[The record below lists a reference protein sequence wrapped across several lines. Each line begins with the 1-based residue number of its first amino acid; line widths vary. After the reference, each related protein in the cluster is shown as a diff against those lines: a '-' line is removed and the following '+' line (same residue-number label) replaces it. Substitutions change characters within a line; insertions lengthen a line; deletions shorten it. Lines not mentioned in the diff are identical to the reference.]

1 MGANGVSDG
10 TKRFEVRY
18 RITRTGKV
26 TEARAYALDDLD
38 DTLRELAEELNVGE
52 ERELGGAY
60 AATTLIRR
68 LA

>member
-1 MGANGVSDG
+1 MPQVSDG
-10 TKRFEVRY
+10 TKRFEIRY

-26 TEARAYALDDLD
+26 TEPRTCALDDLD
-38 DTLRELAEELNVGE
+38 DMLRDVAEVLAVGE

-68 LA
+68 IA